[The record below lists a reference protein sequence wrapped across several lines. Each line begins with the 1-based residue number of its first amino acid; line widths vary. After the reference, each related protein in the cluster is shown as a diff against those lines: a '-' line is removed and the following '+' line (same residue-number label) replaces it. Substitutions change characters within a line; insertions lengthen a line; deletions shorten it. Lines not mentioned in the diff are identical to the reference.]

1 MQITFYTQLKIMVK
15 ALVKNNKKIFN
26 LKMDVNYGTNGEKGT
41 GLGLLLTKDFIKA
54 NQGKI
59 WIESEEGNGTTFFFS
74 LPKSKQAS

>member
-1 MQITFYTQLKIMVK
+1 
-15 ALVKNNKKIFN
+15 
-26 LKMDVNYGTNGEKGT
+26 MDVNYGTNGEKGT